1 MSYCTD
7 REKEREGGYGD
18 VAEEQR
24 FEEARDDSS
33 GSLEG
38 VRLELLLEICNLFSP
53 ASDESPRSNKRRK
66 SSQRIERDEKLSRE
80 EKNEKLKGSEM
91 KRFIRPRGFIR
102 FGQTLG

>member
-1 MSYCTD
+1 MD
-7 REKEREGGYGD
+7 REREREGGYGD

-38 VRLELLLEICNLFSP
+38 VRLKLILEIWNLFSP
-53 ASDESPRSNKRRK
+53 ASDESPRSKKRRK
-66 SSQRIERDEKLSRE
+66 SSQRIERDT
-80 EKNEKLKGSEM
+80 KNCRGKRKTKKRKSSEM

-102 FGQTLG
+102 FGQILG